1 MHTHHR
7 YPAIS
12 TRPDLPPTPASPETP
27 FEDPDQ
33 EPGGTARFNFGSPP
47 LPRQLNGHIGQ
58 SSPPQSNH
66 VHATTKEEDSETDYS
81 DMEDDLE
88 TVSPVTT
95 TTTSTVSRSINN
107 DDDKSDFVNSG
118 QVRESEVE
126 SVLAAVQD
134 SARKMNF
141 IMTNSD
147 RKESPRLSPKER
159 RDEERVVAAGSSRE
173 EESLKAKG
181 KVDNTSLEETREKGN
196 VRLQKRP
203 SVETLTAQF
212 ERAAITSTPAIPT
225 SSLKWPRSQNHQGSP
240 HSPSTM
246 SDISPSELTFSEKTT
261 GVKPRSSSLR
271 GNSSSDTP
279 LSTSHNRT
287 PSVRSAG
294 SGASPE
300 PPKRFNSSSEGIAS
314 RIASLFSSNR
324 KNSKDKDSP
333 PPTSS
338 SDEARSTMTMMNGSV
353 ESQNQ
358 NGSTVQ
364 SPEMSLTN
372 KIPLANEIPPATE
385 APLTNETPLANE
397 IPTTDDSTPKR
408 ATESPST
415 MKKFKQDS
423 VASNMGSDLISSGDY
438 STTDIDSSFD
448 HTSPPTSPASSLG
461 ASSLA
466 STSTSISSPS
476 RRLEGIE
483 ARNAVLSRK
492 RFERKSP
499 RIRRVRV
506 EGGAAGREEED
517 GDTLGDLPPMNSLQ
531 KMRERTKT
539 VSLSQGV
546 SSRTT
551 TELGRQKRTKQEIRE
566 KQFALKRHRSLTDLR
581 LIAGTFALK
590 ELELISPDFESK
602 IRDKITKSV
611 GEKYGGLEKATQAAI
626 KIQQSWRQFKL
637 RSRFQ
642 KIKQQ
647 TKSQLQQQL
656 RQRAQTMRNPRRRP
670 SIMKKRKRAYHRET
684 SVAALPSTE
693 QQKAGKSSGL
703 VRLAETK
710 VKVERRLTEQRDE
723 TEGERKKV
731 IEIVEV
737 SKR

>member
-1 MHTHHR
+1 
-7 YPAIS
+7 
-12 TRPDLPPTPASPETP
+12 
-27 FEDPDQ
+27 
-33 EPGGTARFNFGSPP
+33 
-47 LPRQLNGHIGQ
+47 
-58 SSPPQSNH
+58 
-66 VHATTKEEDSETDYS
+66 
-81 DMEDDLE
+81 MEDDLE
-88 TVSPVTT
+88 AVSPVTTT
-95 TTTSTVSRSINN
+95 TTTSTVSRSIN
-107 DDDKSDFVNSG
+107 DDRDKSDFVNSG

-134 SARKMNF
+134 NAKKMNF
-141 IMTNSD
+141 ITTNSD
-147 RKESPRLSPKER
+147 RKVSPRLSPKQR
-159 RDEERVVAAGSSRE
+159 REEERVVASRE
-173 EESLKAKG
+173 EESLRAKG
-181 KVDNTSLEETREKGN
+181 MVDNTSLEETKEKGN

-212 ERAAITSTPAIPT
+212 ERAASSSTPSIPT

-240 HSPSTM
+240 HSPSTL

-261 GVKPRSSSLR
+261 VVKPRSSSLR
-271 GNSSSDTP
+271 GNSSSDTTP

-300 PPKRFNSSSEGIAS
+300 PPKRYNSGSEGIAS
-314 RIASLFSSNR
+314 RIASLFSGNR
-324 KNSKDKDSP
+324 NNSKDKGSP
-333 PPTSS
+333 PPPATS
-338 SDEARSTMTMMNGSV
+338 SDEARNTTTMMNGNV
-353 ESQNQ
+353 EEQNQ
-358 NGSTVQ
+358 NGSAVQ
-364 SPEMSLTN
+364 SPEIPLTN
-372 KIPLANEIPPATE
+372 EVPLA
-385 APLTNETPLANE
+385 NETPLATEPPLTNEMPLTNE
-397 IPTTDDSTPKR
+397 IPATDDSTPKR
-408 ATESPST
+408 ATCTESPSI

-448 HTSPPTSPASSLG
+448 LTSPPTSPASSLG

-466 STSTSISSPS
+466 STSTSVSSPL

-499 RIRRVRV
+499 RVRRVRV
-506 EGGAAGREEED
+506 EGGAGEEEED

-551 TELGRQKRTKQEIRE
+551 TELGRQKRTKKEIRE
-566 KQFALKRHRSLTDLR
+566 KQFALKRHHSLTDLR
-581 LIAGTFALK
+581 LIGGMFALK

-647 TKSQLQQQL
+647 NKSQLQQQL

-670 SIMKKRKRAYHRET
+670 SIMKKRGKRAYHREA
-684 SVAALPSTE
+684 SVAAIPSTE

-703 VRLAETK
+703 IRGAESK
-710 VKVERRLTEQRDE
+710 VKIERRLTEERDE
-723 TEGERKKV
+723 MEGERKKV

>member
-1 MHTHHR
+1 
-7 YPAIS
+7 
-12 TRPDLPPTPASPETP
+12 
-27 FEDPDQ
+27 
-33 EPGGTARFNFGSPP
+33 
-47 LPRQLNGHIGQ
+47 
-58 SSPPQSNH
+58 
-66 VHATTKEEDSETDYS
+66 
-81 DMEDDLE
+81 MEDDLE
-88 TVSPVTT
+88 AVSPVTTT
-95 TTTSTVSRSINN
+95 TTTSTVSRSIN
-107 DDDKSDFVNSG
+107 DDRDKSDFVNSG
-118 QVRESEVE
+118 QVRESEIE

-134 SARKMNF
+134 NARKMNF
-141 IMTNSD
+141 IATNSD
-147 RKESPRLSPKER
+147 RKVSPRLSPKQR
-159 RDEERVVAAGSSRE
+159 REEEKVVASRE
-173 EESLKAKG
+173 EESLRAKG
-181 KVDNTSLEETREKGN
+181 IVDNTSLEETKEKGN

-212 ERAAITSTPAIPT
+212 ERAASSSTPSIPT

-240 HSPSTM
+240 HSPSTL

-261 GVKPRSSSLR
+261 VVKPRSSSLR
-271 GNSSSDTP
+271 GNSSSDTTP

-300 PPKRFNSSSEGIAS
+300 PPKRYNSGSEGIAS
-314 RIASLFSSNR
+314 RIASLFSGNR
-324 KNSKDKDSP
+324 NNSKDKDSP
-333 PPTSS
+333 PPPPTTMS
-338 SDEARSTMTMMNGSV
+338 SDEARNTTTMMNGNV
-353 ESQNQ
+353 ENQTQ
-358 NGSTVQ
+358 NGSAVQ
-364 SPEMSLTN
+364 SPEIPLTN
-372 KIPLANEIPPATE
+372 ETSLATE
-385 APLTNETPLANE
+385 APLTNELPLTNE
-397 IPTTDDSTPKR
+397 IPATDDSTPKR
-408 ATESPST
+408 ATCTESPSI

-448 HTSPPTSPASSLG
+448 LTSPPTSPASSLG

-466 STSTSISSPS
+466 STSTSVSSPS

-499 RIRRVRV
+499 RVRRVRV
-506 EGGAAGREEED
+506 EGGAGEEEED
-517 GDTLGDLPPMNSLQ
+517 GDTLGDLPLMNSLQ

-551 TELGRQKRTKQEIRE
+551 TELGRQKRTKKEIRE
-566 KQFALKRHRSLTDLR
+566 KQFALKRHHSLTDLR
-581 LIAGTFALK
+581 LIGGMFALK

-647 TKSQLQQQL
+647 NKSQLQQQL

-670 SIMKKRKRAYHRET
+670 SIMKKKRGKRAYHREA
-684 SVAALPSTE
+684 SVAALPSAE

-703 VRLAETK
+703 IRGAESK
-710 VKVERRLTEQRDE
+710 VKMERRLTEERDE